1 METGIDG
8 RTVTELVA
16 QRDMFTT
23 KINVLRSVFDKA
35 TETQD
40 RYSRTEIKL
49 VTNVDVKQLGKQIDK
64 LAKELRELDYKIQ
77 SANFTTELAE

>member
-1 METGIDG
+1 MY
-8 RTVTELVA
+8 
-16 QRDMFTT
+16 
-23 KINVLRSVFDKA
+23 DKA